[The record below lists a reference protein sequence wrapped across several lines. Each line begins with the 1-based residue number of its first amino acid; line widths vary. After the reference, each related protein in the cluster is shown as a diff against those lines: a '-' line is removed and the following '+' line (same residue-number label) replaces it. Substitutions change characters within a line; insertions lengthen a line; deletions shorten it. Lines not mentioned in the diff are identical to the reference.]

1 MLKKSPETYLSINQS
16 DRSLYSMLVDA
27 FVVKFLNKSLVGETD
42 AWFEPKTFA
51 SEPHGGILTQSWLV
65 VVKVLHE
72 SDSNTLQVNAETL
85 EKSKDLIESIAG
97 HTLLWALSNYASVQR
112 RKKNKL

>member
-1 MLKKSPETYLSINQS
+1 MISKSPENYLSINQS

-27 FVVKFLNKSLVGETD
+27 FVGKFMDNNRADETD
-42 AWFEPKTFA
+42 AWFNSKSFA

-65 VVKVLHE
+65 VVKVLRE
-72 SDSNTLQVNAETL
+72 SNSKTLQVNAEIL
-85 EKSKDLIESIAG
+85 EKSEDLIESIAG
-97 HTLLWALSNYASVQR
+97 HTLLWALSNYESVRR